1 MPHLSQLPK
10 GGPESCGGVTRSEKA
25 LVSQCALRAPIGV
38 PFRQKA
44 LRYQRTA
51 RSVLNR
57 AGQPPAC
64 PVICRASQAVRAV
77 LERAGSCQQAA
88 DRSWIDG
95 SHISHRLA
103 HVKPLQHFLALMRS
117 HLAWAPKLHASI
129 LGTLAPRPSWRG
141 SAHARTPPGCEALP
155 LCALKANQH
164 ARRRWPPNAGPRQR
178 VRFHRYE
185 SAVASCAARCECLAR
200 LAQLTKRRKSE

>member
-1 MPHLSQLPK
+1 MCRLAQR
-10 GGPESCGGVTRSEKA
+10 G
-25 LVSQCALRAPIGV
+25 RAG
-38 PFRQKA
+38 R
-44 LRYQRTA
+44 RTA
-51 RSVLNR
+51 QSVLNR
-57 AGQPPAC
+57 AGQPP
-64 PVICRASQAVRAV
+64 PVLSFAAPHRPARAV

-88 DRSWIDG
+88 DRSRIDG

-117 HLAWAPKLHASI
+117 HLAGTPKLHASI

-164 ARRRWPPNAGPRQR
+164 ARRGCPPNAGPRQR

-185 SAVASCAARCECLAR
+185 SAVASCPARCECLAR
-200 LAQLTKRRKSE
+200 LAQLTKRGKSE